1 MCSNKFLKQ
10 QQTACDKKTHISF
23 KLQTTEERNRINEE
37 IFNKFQQKKYCEFSR
52 PLNKSAQYLFIY
64 QKRNIIQFVSK
75 DIL

>member
-37 IFNKFQQKKYCEFSR
+37 IFMVQQKKYCEFSR
-52 PLNKSAQYLFIY
+52 PLNKSAQYLFIH
-64 QKRNIIQFVSK
+64 QKRNIIQFVFK